1 VSGAARGRVVA
12 ASLARGPG
20 RGLYVLYLDLG
31 GDRLDYEGGHDGRGG
46 PPYPGPWRLVLSRSL
61 DGGATWEENVVD
73 EVVPTERFL
82 AFLPPFPSL
91 AIDRRR
97 DVLYAA
103 FHDGRLGD
111 ADVRVWSSADRGATW
126 SGPRRVNDTPVRDRS
141 AQYLPRLALAENG
154 RLDVLYYDRRSDP
167 RNVMNDVSLQSS
179 FDGGRTFTDSLRLTD
194 RPFSSRIG
202 FGSERGM
209 PDLGSRLGLVSGD
222 TRALA
227 VWTDTRRREGATFHS
242 PSTPFFPPPCAT
254 LRPSVSVKVSNH

>member
-1 VSGAARGRVVA
+1 M
-12 ASLARGPG
+12 
-20 RGLYVLYLDLG
+20 
-31 GDRLDYEGGHDGRGG
+31 
-46 PPYPGPWRLVLSRSL
+46 
-61 DGGATWEENVVD
+61 
-73 EVVPTERFL
+73 
-82 AFLPPFPSL
+82 
-91 AIDRRR
+91 
-97 DVLYAA
+97 
-103 FHDGRLGD
+103 
-111 ADVRVWSSADRGATW
+111 RVWSSADRGATW

-227 VWTDTRRREGATFHS
+227 LWTDTRAGGKVPGKRSRPAVASAPAPRRPARGSRCLVRACIPERGGRPRAAYHELAGAA
-242 PSTPFFPPPCAT
+242 STT
-254 LRPSVSVKVSNH
+254 